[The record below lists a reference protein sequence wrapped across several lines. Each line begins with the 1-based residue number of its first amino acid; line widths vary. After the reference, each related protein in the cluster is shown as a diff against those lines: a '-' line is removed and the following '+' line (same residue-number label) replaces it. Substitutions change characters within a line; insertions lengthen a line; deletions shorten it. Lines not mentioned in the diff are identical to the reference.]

1 MALCH
6 EYILDTN
13 SNGIEGGMGTSF
25 KKVSMTAVDI
35 IIS

>member
-13 SNGIEGGMGTSF
+13 SGIEGGMGTSF
-25 KKVSMTAVDI
+25 KKVFMTCC
-35 IIS
+35 